1 MNLLIS
7 SYCRIYSDSGNTE
20 NIIIKTFDNEL
31 IESNDSV
38 LLYKHSEMEYPKY
51 FKMDQIS
58 KFGILAAEW
67 MFKSNNRRNNYQ
79 DTEIGVV
86 LSSAN
91 GSMDTDL
98 EFNKTIESKDNF
110 FPSPAIFVYTLS
122 NIVMG
127 ELCIRYKMKGEN
139 AFFISEKFN
148 ADLLMDYITD
158 LLVKKKSEAILTG
171 WIDYINGKPD
181 VLLIF
186 VEKGVEGKMNFNKK
200 NIELLY

>member
-7 SYCRIYSDSGNTE
+7 SYCRICSDPENTGNL
-20 NIIIKTFDNEL
+20 IVKTFDNEL
-31 IESNDSV
+31 IEPNDPI
-38 LLYKHSEMEYPKY
+38 LLYKHTEIEYPKY
-51 FKMDQIS
+51 FKMDMIS

-67 MFKSNNRRNNYQ
+67 MFKNNNTLNKYQ
-79 DTEIGVV
+79 YTDIGVV

-91 GSMDTDL
+91 GSMDTDI

-148 ADLLMDYITD
+148 ADLLMTYVTD
-158 LLVKKKSEAILTG
+158 LLVNKKSEAILTG
-171 WIDYINGKPD
+171 WIDYFDGKPD

-186 VEKGVEGKMNFNKK
+186 VEKGADGKKNFNKK

>member
-7 SYCRIYSDSGNTE
+7 SYCRIHSDPGNIE
-20 NIIIKTFDNEL
+20 NVIIKTFDNEL
-31 IESNDSV
+31 IEPNDAI
-38 LLYKHSEMEYPKY
+38 LLYKYSEIEYPKY
-51 FKMDQIS
+51 FKMDMIS

-67 MFKSNNRRNNYQ
+67 MFKNNNARNKYQ
-79 DTEIGVV
+79 DRDIGVI
-86 LSSAN
+86 LSNAN

-98 EFNKTIESKDNF
+98 EFNKTIESMDNF

-139 AFFISEKFN
+139 AFFISEKFD
-148 ADLLMDYITD
+148 ADLLISYATD
-158 LLVKKKSEAILTG
+158 LLLSGKSEAILTG

-181 VLLIF
+181 VLLLF
-186 VEKGVEGKMNFNKK
+186 VEKCLDGEMNFNKK

>member
-20 NIIIKTFDNEL
+20 KVIIKTFDNEL
-31 IESNDSV
+31 IESNDPI
-38 LLYKHSEMEYPKY
+38 LLYKHSEIEYPKY

-67 MFKSNNRRNNYQ
+67 MFKNNNTRNNYQ

-148 ADLLMDYITD
+148 ADLLIDYITN
-158 LLVKKKSEAILTG
+158 LLVKQKSEAILTG

-181 VLLIF
+181 VLLFF
-186 VEKGVEGKMNFNKK
+186 VEKGVDGKMNFNKK